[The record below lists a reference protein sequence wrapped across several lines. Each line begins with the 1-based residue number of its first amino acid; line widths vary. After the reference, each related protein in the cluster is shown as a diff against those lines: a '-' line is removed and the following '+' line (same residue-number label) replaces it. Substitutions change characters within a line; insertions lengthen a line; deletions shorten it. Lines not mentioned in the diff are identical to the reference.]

1 MKIVQ
6 MLVTA
11 RSITVGLDGGATD
24 IYRPEH
30 ALCFRLNGEL
40 LKEADRMV
48 VSFYQLK
55 PDTEYELELVEQ
67 TGKCLDRVTICTKH
81 EFVTL
86 NVRDF
91 GAKGDGIS
99 NDTLYIQAAMQACPK
114 DGRVL
119 IPKGKYKVTSLFLKS
134 HTNIEIEREAHLLAE
149 TSRDEFPL
157 FPGMIESYDGQE
169 ELNLGTWE
177 GNPLPMYAGILTGYD
192 VEDVVLYGEGC
203 IDGRASEENW
213 WYDAKRM
220 RGAFRPRLL
229 FLSHCREIS
238 VVGLTF
244 HNSPSWTI
252 HPYFSDD
259 LKFYHVDI
267 DNPMDSPNTDG
278 LDPES
283 CENVEI
289 AGCRFTLGDDC
300 IALKSGKIYM
310 AQKYR
315 RATRNVHIWHCLM
328 ENGHGAVTVG
338 SELAAGIYDV
348 HVEKCLFRNTD
359 RGLRIKTRRGRGRLA
374 VVENVFFEQIQ
385 MEHVKT
391 PLVVNS
397 FYCCDPDG
405 RTDYVQN
412 RNPQPVDERTPLLQ
426 RLVFHDITCYHVHAC
441 AGYFYGLPEQP
452 IGEIEMKHIR
462 VDYAEDAVPFMPA
475 MLCGEQEMCR
485 QGFIFRNIHT
495 VILEDVSVAGADGDM
510 MITENVKEIKRL

>member
-1 MKIVQ
+1 MK
-6 MLVTA
+6 MTELLTTA
-11 RSITVGLDGGATD
+11 RSITIGLEGDSAD
-24 IYRPEH
+24 IYTPSATLR
-30 ALCFRLNGEL
+30 LRLNESNVQVV
-40 LKEADRMV
+40 DRMLMTL
-48 VSFYQLK
+48 YHLQ
-55 PDTEYELELVEQ
+55 PDTEYLLEL
-67 TGKCLDRVTICTKH
+67 LDETAVCIDSISISTKH

-91 GAKGDGIS
+91 GAKGDGVS
-99 NDTLYIQAAMQACPK
+99 NDTLYIQAAIHACPK
-114 DGRVL
+114 DSRVL
-119 IPKGKYKVTSLFLKS
+119 IPKGNYKITSLFLKS
-134 HTNIEIEREAHLLAE
+134 NLNIEIEREAHLLAE

-157 FPGMIESYDGQE
+157 YPGIIESYDEKE

-177 GNPLPMYAGILTGYD
+177 GNPLPMYTGIITGCA
-192 VEDVVLYGEGC
+192 VEHVVLYGEGC
-203 IDGRASEENW
+203 IDGQASMENW
-213 WYDAKRM
+213 WQDAKRM
-220 RGAFRPRLL
+220 RGAFRPRML
-229 FLSHCREIS
+229 FLSHCRDIS
-238 VVGLTF
+238 VIGLTF
-244 HNSPSWTI
+244 CNSPSWTI
-252 HPYFSDD
+252 HPYFSED
-259 LKFYHVDI
+259 LKFYRVDI

-283 CENVEI
+283 CEHIEI
-289 AGCRFTLGDDC
+289 AGCHFTLGDDC

-310 AQKYR
+310 AQRYR
-315 RATRNVHIWHCLM
+315 RATRDVHIWHCLM

-348 HVEKCLFRNTD
+348 HVEKCLFQNTD

-374 VVENVFFEQIQ
+374 VIENVFFEQIR

-452 IGEIEMKHIR
+452 VGEIEMKHIR
-462 VDYAEDAVPFMPA
+462 VDYAKATAPFMPA
-475 MLCGEQEMCR
+475 MLCGEYELCR
-485 QGFIFRNIHT
+485 QGFIFRNVHT
-495 VILEDVSVAGADGDM
+495 IILEDVQASGMDGDM
-510 MITENVKEIKRL
+510 IITENVEEIRKL